1 MHEPPI
7 HAMLRHDGQHDELC
21 FFCAGL
27 ICASAKLSP
36 SARMVQGHD
45 DFDTVNDET
54 LYITMAWMCIKP
66 VISSPDHRH
75 YEVTRSTCRTG
86 SSFYHYK
93 ANGLCLSNLAS
104 SEAE

>member
-1 MHEPPI
+1 MNRLFTRCYVMMGNMMSF
-7 HAMLRHDGQHDELC
+7 A
-21 FFCAGL
+21 FFAPASTGL

-75 YEVTRSTCRTG
+75 YEVTRSTCR

-104 SEAE
+104 SETE